1 MLTCRYIY
9 LSVYICVYTC
19 IITYEMKYTFQLL
32 ATLLTIYTYG
42 YTHNSICLHTS
53 THLYTYISTMHMPM
67 CTYFHIFTHHVYI
80 HFSDSES
87 LKWPAFSISTIL
99 LFFTPPSP
107 PLIVISNSFQRIH
120 RIEIGIS
127 SGAQQPIHGWRAA
140 AVGSILCVLG
150 WEFSLF
156 CVLEY
161 SRGARVS
168 HCHTHTRTWNVILAA
183 RILQHTHVHTHHTL

>member
-1 MLTCRYIY
+1 MT
-9 LSVYICVYTC
+9 
-19 IITYEMKYTFQLL
+19 YTFQLL

-67 CTYFHIFTHHVYI
+67 CTYFHIFTHHIYI

-107 PLIVISNSFQRIH
+107 P
-120 RIEIGIS
+120 
-127 SGAQQPIHGWRAA
+127 
-140 AVGSILCVLG
+140 
-150 WEFSLF
+150 
-156 CVLEY
+156 
-161 SRGARVS
+161 
-168 HCHTHTRTWNVILAA
+168 
-183 RILQHTHVHTHHTL
+183 